1 MKRFLTLVLGAALLL
16 SLVAGG
22 AQAATYT
29 LMFSHTLTEADPYH
43 QAFLAWAEAV
53 SQRTNGDLVI
63 DVYANAQLG
72 AEEDVIEQMRMGAN
86 IGHNTDSARLGN
98 YVPEIAVFNGPY
110 MLESIDEVKAAKGL
124 DVVQGWLTKLEKDF
138 GLKVLSFAYV
148 QGYRNVICNKEVR
161 TPAELGGMKIRT
173 AGAPI
178 WQESVRSIGA
188 TPVAMARSEIY
199 SAAQTKAID
208 GIEDVYTA
216 YAAAQLDEVLK
227 IVSETRHIYLINFS
241 VCSADWFNSLPAEYQ
256 TILVEEADNAGYVVS
271 ESIQANADKVKAEL
285 IAGGVKVVPF
295 EEVDVEA
302 FREAGKAAYEV
313 LGITAAKEAVYE
325 ALGK

>member
-1 MKRFLTLVLGAALLL
+1 MKKTLTMLIL
-16 SLVAGG
+16 STLMLAVATSS
-22 AQAATYT
+22 AFASTYT

-43 QAFLAWAEAV
+43 EAFLEWSSAV
-53 SQRTNGDLVI
+53 SDRTGGDLVI

-110 MLESIDEVKAAKGL
+110 MLESIEEVRAANDL
-124 DVVQGWLTKLEKDF
+124 EVVQNWLTKLEKEF

-148 QGYRNVICNKEVR
+148 QGYRNIISNKEVR
-161 TPAELGGMKIRT
+161 EPAELAGMKIRT

-178 WQESVRSIGA
+178 WQESIRAIGA

-199 SAAQTKAID
+199 SAAQTKSID

-216 YAAAQLDEVLK
+216 YTAAQLDEVLK
-227 IVSETRHIYLINFS
+227 VVSETRHIYLINFS
-241 VCSADWFNSLPAEYQ
+241 VCSADWFNKLPSEYQ
-256 TILVEEADNAGYVVS
+256 NILVEEANNAGYKVS
-271 ESIQANADKVKAEL
+271 KSIQDSADL
-285 IAGGVKVVPF
+285 IKEEIVSSGIVVVPF
-295 EEVDVEA
+295 DEINVEA
-302 FREAGKAAYEV
+302 FRDAGNAAYEV
-313 LGITAAKEAVYE
+313 MGITEAKEDVYE